1 MSMTD
6 AELFVSTAQ
15 SRIKRDGIAQLLTWL
30 STTDFYTAP
39 ASTRFHGAEP
49 EGLLKHSLN
58 VYARLLELVDWYKLE
73 VDPESVAIVALFHD
87 LCKVDSY
94 KVAMRNSKN
103 EKTGQWEKVPYY
115 TKKEDYAFGGHG
127 SKSVYLVM
135 NFMKLLPEE
144 AAAINAHMSSW
155 DSSSYNNAGDVYEQN
170 TLAWLLHVA
179 DEAATYI
186 DKT

>member
-1 MSMTD
+1 MTD

-15 SRIKRDGIAQLLTWL
+15 SQIKRPGINELLTWL
-30 STTDFYTAP
+30 STTDFYSAP
-39 ASTRFHGAEP
+39 ASSRFHGAFAG
-49 EGLLKHSLN
+49 GLVKHHLA

-73 VDPESVAIVALFHD
+73 VDPESVAIAALFHD
-87 LCKVDSY
+87 LCKVDTY
-94 KVAMRNSKN
+94 KT
-103 EKTGQWEKVPYY
+103 EKRWRKDANQQWGQYDTYKRQ
-115 TKKEDYAFGGHG
+115 EDYAFGGHG

-155 DSSSYNNAGDVYEQN
+155 DSSPYNNPGEVYEQN
-170 TLAWLLHVA
+170 SLAWLLHVA

-186 DKT
+186 DNT

>member
-1 MSMTD
+1 MTD

-15 SRIKRDGIAQLLTWL
+15 SQIKRPGIVELLTWL

-49 EGLLKHSLN
+49 EGLVKHSLS

-115 TKKEDYAFGGHG
+115 TRKEDYAFGGHG

-144 AAAINAHMSSW
+144 AKKCIEAYLHTRELPKLQRIRAVRLGGYTMQSRAARW
-155 DSSSYNNAGDVYEQN
+155 GQR
-170 TLAWLLHVA
+170 LFG
-179 DEAATYI
+179 
-186 DKT
+186 

>member
-1 MSMTD
+1 MEIKEAFKRAVTNNVKRPGVTD
-6 AELFVSTAQ
+6 
-15 SRIKRDGIAQLLTWL
+15 LLMWL
-30 STTDFYTAP
+30 ETTDFYTAP
-39 ASTRFHGAEP
+39 ASTRYHGAEP
-49 EGLLKHSLN
+49 EGLVMHSLAVWN
-58 VYARLLELVDWYKLE
+58 RLCELVAWYKLE
-73 VDPESVAIVALFHD
+73 VDRESVAIVALFHD

-94 KVAMRNSKN
+94 KVAMRNNKN

-144 AAAINAHMSSW
+144 AAAINAHMGSW
-155 DSSSYNNAGDVYEQN
+155 DSSPYNNAGDVYEQN
-170 TLAWLLHVA
+170 MLAWLLHVA

-186 DKT
+186 DNT